1 MKSKV
6 KIRHSILKVIYP
18 RLVIVIIS
26 FSNWYLMKSKVK
38 IRHSILKVIYPRGIF
53 FVKENAT
60 LIIKLTSVS
69 NQRVLTWKM
78 K

>member
-1 MKSKV
+1 
-6 KIRHSILKVIYP
+6 
-18 RLVIVIIS
+18 
-26 FSNWYLMKSKVK
+26 MKSKVK

-69 NQRVLTWKM
+69 NQCVLTSKM

>member
-1 MKSKV
+1 MNAKV

-18 RLVIVIIS
+18 C
-26 FSNWYLMKSKVK
+26 
-38 IRHSILKVIYPRGIF
+38 GIF
-53 FVKENAT
+53 FVKQNAT